1 MNKSLHTEVGAKR
14 GEIEITV
21 LVFLSAA
28 ASLYMYKYMSNHVH
42 NDSVGAAIGAV
53 ECSEC
58 GLDSTWTR
66 CFQASILDSKTR
78 FSQSAVVGTGR
89 EAQSSASRTCLSS
102 GTSHPIFKTPFGA
115 KANCWETC
123 MFLSCSV
130 RTFIWKG
137 EQPEIVGE
145 NAFFTVWAITGWK
158 CRLDA
163 WTNERTN
170 AGAAPLPPRLHV
182 AIWEAPGGR
191 RLRRLSKNQAPGR
204 NTSGHAVHIMR
215 TCARGFHRAR
225 NTSALADCI
234 SCRQSICTL
243 VHGWQLLIPEWVC
256 VIDQSHR
263 PVVTQPG
270 QILKLFCRPLE
281 KHRPFKGNS
290 TSFQMHIFI
299 PDSGWR
305 ILTW

>member
-1 MNKSLHTEVGAKR
+1 MGSVKKQKKMNKSLHTEVGAKR

-42 NDSVGAAIGAV
+42 NDSVGAAIRAV

-89 EAQSSASRTCLSS
+89 EVQSSASTTCLSS

-163 WTNERTN
+163 CTNERTN
-170 AGAAPLPPRLHV
+170 ERWCSSTSSTFACGNLRSSRRPSPPPPLQEPGTGEEHFRSRCAHNENMCPRLPSCTQYISTCRLYLLQTEHLH
-182 AIWEAPGGR
+182 PGA
-191 RLRRLSKNQAPGR
+191 RLTASNSRVSLCYWPVSPTCRHTTGSDIEIVLQTFRK
-204 NTSGHAVHIMR
+204 TSTI
-215 TCARGFHRAR
+215 
-225 NTSALADCI
+225 
-234 SCRQSICTL
+234 
-243 VHGWQLLIPEWVC
+243 
-256 VIDQSHR
+256 
-263 PVVTQPG
+263 
-270 QILKLFCRPLE
+270 
-281 KHRPFKGNS
+281 
-290 TSFQMHIFI
+290 
-299 PDSGWR
+299 
-305 ILTW
+305 